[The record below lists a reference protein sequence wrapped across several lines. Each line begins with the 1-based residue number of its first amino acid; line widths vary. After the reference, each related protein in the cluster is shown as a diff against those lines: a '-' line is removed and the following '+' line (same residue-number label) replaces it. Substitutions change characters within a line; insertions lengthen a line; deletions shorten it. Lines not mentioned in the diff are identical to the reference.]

1 MERKVV
7 SKVRKVGGS
16 LMVTIPS
23 ELVEA
28 FGLRA
33 QQDVT
38 LIGRAGEIALQPTVH
53 RPRRYS
59 VEELIASMD
68 LSAPRAPEDV
78 EWEAAP
84 RVGREII

>member
-1 MERKVV
+1 MEKKVV
-7 SKVRKVGGS
+7 SRVRKVGGS

-23 ELVEA
+23 DLVEA

-33 QQDVT
+33 QQEVT
-38 LIGRAGEIALQPTVH
+38 LISREGEIAVQPVAP

-59 VEELIASMD
+59 LEELIASMD
-68 LSAPRAPEDV
+68 LSAPQAPEEA
-78 EWEAAP
+78 EWEDAP